1 MRVASSDVLTLSI
14 NLGFTLYLVAS
25 SFIHTFNLSRS
36 VRFLIELF
44 EDRLRSVSGQGWLK
58 SLFRNISHRG
68 IECFKEFFG
77 CGDFRIF
84 GVDGSIAQEERLEM
98 LLIYSCA
105 VGYYG
110 RLTVGDDVR
119 IDVSNPEGGEDMALA
134 VGVPLWIE
142 DLPFI
147 EPRLDRYSSDLEVSR
162 GVESIS
168 YALMK
173 LSELTLSLKA
183 LGRGDVKILLFDG
196 LISGSYGPLL
206 RDFRVLT
213 STSRCILEGL
223 DTVYGKVSKADLVLA
238 GNIGSGIFHI
248 PRRGIYAKYALIKY
262 LIDNHVG
269 EWVDVDDVISK
280 VGVGRRVFKE
290 ALKLNSR
297 LNGEVFE
304 FKNGSLR
311 INDSLRNYWVRV
323 EHACME
329 VVNHILSGVKHPLML
344 GGRWI
349 TSLDINTLNL
359 ILLYKILDVAL
370 RSNIL
375 AVGIA
380 KDTNATDLIRNVKL
394 IAKSGSLTSRV
405 FNLRSDRAL
414 LTILSAL
421 NYEYVKTPWRTLEYD
436 YCLSTV
442 LTEDDGVKAVRKII
456 TRECFLIKSYF
467 QLRSS
472 ELDPS
477 VRSPV
482 FCYDRPYYPSFDSLN
497 VTRIEAVE
505 EGRGTVINPFIEGR
519 TNSSIG
525 DIVLHVLS
533 LSDNPNVIEEM
544 GHNHLLFLSDKL
556 AKTYS
561 RQAQTMIKGVADMEL
576 GSVARRYKAYFASRR
591 FRDIRLE
598 AERLRE
604 AKGY

>member
-1 MRVASSDVLTLSI
+1 M
-14 NLGFTLYLVAS
+14 AS
-25 SFIHTFNLSRS
+25 SFIYTSSLARS

-58 SLFRNISHRG
+58 SLFRNISYTDLKDF
-68 IECFKEFFG
+68 FKEFFG
-77 CGDFRIF
+77 FGDFRIF

-98 LLIYSCA
+98 LLIYACA
-105 VGYYG
+105 AGYYG

-119 IDVSNPEGGEDMALA
+119 IDVSNPEGGEDMALT
-134 VGVPLWIE
+134 VSVPLWIE

-147 EPRLDRYSSDLEVSR
+147 EPKLESSSSDFEISR
-162 GVESIS
+162 SIESIS

-173 LSELTLSLKA
+173 LSELTLSLRA
-183 LGRGDVKILLFDG
+183 LGRGNVRVLLFDG

-213 STSRCILEGL
+213 STSSCIVEGL

-269 EWVDVDDVISK
+269 EWVNVDDVIFK
-280 VGVGRRVFKE
+280 VGVRKAVFKE
-290 ALKLNSR
+290 LLKLNSR

-304 FKNGSLR
+304 AKNNSLR
-311 INDSLRNYWVRV
+311 INDRLRNYWVRV
-323 EHACME
+323 EYACME
-329 VVNHILSGVKHPLML
+329 VINHILSGVKHPLML
-344 GGRWI
+344 RGRWI
-349 TSLDINTLNL
+349 TSLDVNTLNL
-359 ILLYKILDVAL
+359 ILLYKILDIAL
-370 RSNIL
+370 RNNIL
-375 AVGIA
+375 AIGVA

-394 IAKSGSLTSRV
+394 LTKSGSLSSKV

-414 LTILSAL
+414 LTIISAL
-421 NYEYVKTPWRTLEYD
+421 SYEDVKTPWRTLEYD

-442 LTEDDGVKAVRKII
+442 LTEDDEVKAVRKVI

-472 ELDPS
+472 DLDPS

-482 FCYDRPYYPSFDSLN
+482 FCYDRPYYPFFDSLN
-497 VTRIEAVE
+497 VTRVKAFE
-505 EGRGTVINPFIEGR
+505 RGKTAIINPFVEGNA
-519 TNSSIG
+519 NSSIG
-525 DIVLHVLS
+525 NIILYILS

-561 RQAQTMIKGVADMEL
+561 KQAQTMIKGIADIEL
-576 GSVARRYKAYFASRR
+576 GSVARKYKAYFASRR
-591 FRDIRLE
+591 FRDVRSE